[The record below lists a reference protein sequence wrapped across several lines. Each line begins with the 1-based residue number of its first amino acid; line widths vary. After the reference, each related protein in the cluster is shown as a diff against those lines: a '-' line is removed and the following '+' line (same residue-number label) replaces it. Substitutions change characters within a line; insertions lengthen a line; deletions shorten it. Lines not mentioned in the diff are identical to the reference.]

1 MASKRSIKLRC
12 PICKKAVRSTDP
24 DFPFCSDHC
33 RQIDLGKWATGG
45 YVISSPSPTPRKPSV
60 KMSPTRTE
68 IDEKVTGPAPNS
80 AATSS
85 APLWAT
91 LVATFF
97 GAGRLKPGPGTWGS
111 VATALLW
118 ALASSQIPVADRT
131 WATIIAAIVV
141 TLIGIPAA
149 TAVSRATGVK
159 DPQFVVIDEVAGQ
172 LVTLIG
178 VPLGWKTFLAGL
190 ILFRVF
196 DMWKPFPIRRLER
209 LPEGTGIVVDDLGA
223 GVYALI
229 VMHLLLHFGL
239 LIK

>member
-1 MASKRSIKLRC
+1 MNSPAEAGGAPLR
-12 PICKKAVRSTDP
+12 T
-24 DFPFCSDHC
+24 
-33 RQIDLGKWATGG
+33 
-45 YVISSPSPTPRKPSV
+45 
-60 KMSPTRTE
+60 
-68 IDEKVTGPAPNS
+68 
-80 AATSS
+80 

-111 VATALLW
+111 LATVILW
-118 ALASSQIPVADRT
+118 ALASSQIPVTDRT
-131 WATIIAAIVV
+131 SATIIAAAAV

-149 TAVSRATGVK
+149 TRVARSSRLK

-172 LVTLIG
+172 LVALIA
-178 VPLGWKTFLAGL
+178 VPLAWKTFLAGF

-196 DMWKPFPIRRLER
+196 DIWKPFPIRRLEQ

-239 LIK
+239 LTK